1 MKKQKK
7 KKKKE
12 KKGKAMNKKKKKK
25 KKKKKNGKDGKALN
39 KWINDA
45 VHDKITENLR
55 NRIDVRLVSN
65 KK

>member
-1 MKKQKK
+1 MKKQ
-7 KKKKE
+7 
-12 KKGKAMNKKKKKK
+12 K